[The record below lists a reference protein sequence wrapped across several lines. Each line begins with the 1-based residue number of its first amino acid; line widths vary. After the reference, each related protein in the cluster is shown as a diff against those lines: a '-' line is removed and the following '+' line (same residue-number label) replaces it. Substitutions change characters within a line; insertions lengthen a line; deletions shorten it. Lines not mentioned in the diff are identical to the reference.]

1 MTRRR
6 LAAVLAAVLLL
17 GAAPPAAHADGD
29 PASDFLLQQ
38 DAYYPYA
45 PKTDPKLRKALD
57 ALLAQVRK
65 NGYPMKV
72 ALIQSSS
79 DLGTSA
85 NLFSA
90 PQNYANLLASELQT
104 ITHGNSKDQQ
114 LHLLVIFPS
123 GFAGSGLGDKV
134 DTALSGVTVNS
145 DAQSDGLAQAALVSV
160 AKLATANGVRTPV
173 PPEANAKLSAR
184 NESTKR
190 SGPNPLVF
198 IAPVLLVVGA
208 ALLAGRLAARRDR
221 QADAGAEVGA
231 GEGGR
236 DS

>member
-1 MTRRR
+1 MRRR
-6 LAAVLAAVLLL
+6 VALLL
-17 GAAPPAAHADGD
+17 ALALLVTAPPAAQADGD

-38 DAYYPYA
+38 DVFYPYA
-45 PKTDPKLRKALD
+45 PKTDPRLRKALD
-57 ALLAQVRK
+57 GLLARVRK

-72 ALIQSSS
+72 ALIQSAS
-79 DLGTSA
+79 DLGASA
-85 NLFSA
+85 NLFNN

-104 ITHGNSKDQQ
+104 ITHGQSKTEQ
-114 LHLLVIFPS
+114 LHLLVVFPS
-123 GFAGSGLGDKV
+123 GFTGSGLGDKV
-134 DTALSGVTVNS
+134 DTALTGVNVDTE
-145 DAQSDGLAQAALVSV
+145 AQSDGLAQAALAAV

-173 PPEANAKLSAR
+173 PPEANVKLAAR
-184 NESTKR
+184 KESTKR

-221 QADAGAEVGA
+221 QAEAGAEAGA
-231 GEGGR
+231 GGGAE